1 MTNTTDAVQ
10 TGFLN
15 GVAEFNGVSSESLAD
30 KFIEQMVKLEQR
42 AQAANDAVM
51 MRQIRQVIRAS
62 DDSTLKDT
70 LRKSFDDIKSITQS
84 TIDSQIDNV
93 AKTADIMKKLGKGA
107 AVVDAVLTANKVV
120 NSVMDGDYAQAGEDL
135 GSSIAAGLIGG
146 AVAAAIVTTFA
157 LTGGVALSVGIV
169 AAGAAAALVT
179 LLLPDLIDAMSDAL
193 ADFFTWWDPEGLLD
207 DTFTPPPSD
216 LGTPPPT
223 PGSPIVLDLD
233 GDGIETVGLSADIHF
248 DHDGDGF
255 KELSGFTNADDGL
268 LALDR
273 NNDGV
278 INNGSELFGSFT
290 ALDDGSLAQNGF
302 EALKEFD
309 LNADGVIN
317 SDDAIYSDLRVFKDL
332 DQDGQTDA
340 GELLTLT
347 EAGVESLALD
357 YTNQTYI
364 DAAGNDHRQVGSY
377 TNASG
382 EVLGATDVWFARNL
396 TDTEETTIEVS
407 AEIAALPDAVEVD
420 CFFSKAAA

>member
-1 MTNTTDAVQ
+1 MPTVDIRVDVGGADGLPHAFIVITDSDGVETGHGFAPAQAGSLFGPGQIYDDYFHEYQFSTGPTPITNQQLQDLQDFITGSQESPPYYSVPGEWVPPLDNHNCSTWIIDA
-10 TGFLN
+10 LN
-15 GVAEFNGVSSESLAD
+15 TAGIPDVFGVSSSWAWNPYG
-30 KFIEQMVKLEQR
+30 
-42 AQAANDAVM
+42 QA
-51 MRQIRQVIRAS
+51 I
-62 DDSTLKDT
+62 
-70 LRKSFDDIKSITQS
+70 
-84 TIDSQIDNV
+84 
-93 AKTADIMKKLGKGA
+93 
-107 AVVDAVLTANKVV
+107 
-120 NSVMDGDYAQAGEDL
+120 
-135 GSSIAAGLIGG
+135 
-146 AVAAAIVTTFA
+146 
-157 LTGGVALSVGIV
+157 SVGVID
-169 AAGAAAALVT
+169 LWNQLT
-179 LLLPDLIDAMSDAL
+179 DWSIDLLGI
-193 ADFFTWWDPEGLLD
+193 D

-290 ALDDGSLAQNGF
+290 ELDDGSLAQNGF

-317 SDDAIYSDLRVFKDL
+317 SDDAIYSDLRVFNDL

-396 TDTEETTIEVS
+396 TDTEETSIDVS